1 MGGGDGYGG
10 GEGATPTAGGLALR
24 ARTCECQPAAAAA
37 PPLQALQ
44 EQKRDLMKV
53 AFDRR
58 RPEELRQM
66 RINDVRLLMDL

>member
-1 MGGGDGYGG
+1 MSASWGKGRLSS
-10 GEGATPTAGGLALR
+10 PTSGCCPR
-24 ARTCECQPAAAAA
+24 
-37 PPLQALQ
+37 PLQALQ

-58 RPEELRQM
+58 KPEEVREM